1 KSYGQYG
8 STLSVDNYGTLKGD
22 LLCTNA
28 DGNQACHLDNHEG
41 AVATDAV
48 AYHADVGNAGLIVS
62 GKPGRFQALK
72 VAGDLTQSGSGVLRA
87 DVDFDRLRSSLMVVQ
102 GDASLAGWADVLPHA
117 LLPGR
122 ELTVLT
128 VQGDSRGAL
137 RAVDS
142 PVFDYETRQV
152 GRDTRIRVESADFD
166 APAMG
171 LRANQ
176 RQVAGHLQRIW
187 D

>member
-1 KSYGQYG
+1 
-8 STLSVDNYGTLKGD
+8 
-22 LLCTNA
+22 
-28 DGNQACHLDNHEG
+28 
-41 AVATDAV
+41 
-48 AYHADVGNAGLIVS
+48 
-62 GKPGRFQALK
+62 
-72 VAGDLTQSGSGVLRA
+72 
-87 DVDFDRLRSSLMVVQ
+87 
-102 GDASLAGWADVLPHA
+102 VLPHA

-187 D
+187 DAGGNSALAPLFAQLDVAARQGAGSYRRSVADLSPGVTVAPAAQSAVNLGLFTGAMMSCPAFTGVDAMTGERDCF